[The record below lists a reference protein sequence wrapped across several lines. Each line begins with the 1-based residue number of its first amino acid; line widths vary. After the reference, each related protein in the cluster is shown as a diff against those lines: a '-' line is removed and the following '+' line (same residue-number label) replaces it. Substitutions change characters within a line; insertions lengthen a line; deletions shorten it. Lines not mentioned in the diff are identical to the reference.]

1 MAGRIPLG
9 VCIGTIRAEPG
20 WWLSSAQRLADAG
33 YEGIWTWD
41 HFMGRGDPAV
51 PVVEGWT
58 ALSAATAVTHEAE
71 LGTYVINVMNRHPAV
86 LARMASTLQI
96 LSGGRF
102 VLGIGIGGHPKEH
115 HALGLDFPDAP
126 ERVARLEEAVAVQRA
141 LWSGGPV
148 SLDGDHY
155 PLQAAYGL
163 PAPTPPPPIII
174 GGGSP
179 GAARLAAR
187 LGDGWTVFADRYAE
201 RLPVYLEAL
210 DGAGKARDTQRV
222 IVGVEGETVA
232 ETSDRLRPWVADAAG
247 ELARLRDAGADSVVL
262 TARSEPDIVA
272 LLGVAERW

>member
-1 MAGRIPLG
+1 MSGRIPIG
-9 VCIGTIRAEPG
+9 VCLGTIRAEPG
-20 WWLSSAQRLADAG
+20 WWLSSAQRLAAAG

-58 ALSAATAVTHEAE
+58 ALSAATAVTGDAE
-71 LGTYVINVMNRHPAV
+71 LGTYVVNVMNRHPAV

-115 HALGLDFPDAP
+115 RALGIDFPDAP

-141 LWSGGPV
+141 LWTGGPV
-148 SLDGDHY
+148 SLRGEHY
-155 PLQAAYGL
+155 PLEGAYGL
-163 PAPTPPPPIII
+163 PVPEPPPPIII

-187 LGDGWTVFADRYAE
+187 LGDGWTIFEDRYAE
-201 RLPVYLEAL
+201 RLPVYLEEL
-210 DGAGKARDTQRV
+210 DRVGKARTEQRV
-222 IVGVEGETVA
+222 IVGIEGETVA
-232 ETSDRLRPWVADAAG
+232 ETSERLRPWVADAPG
-247 ELARLRDAGADSVVL
+247 ELARLRDAGADSVVV
-262 TARSEPDIVA
+262 TARSEPDIEA
-272 LLGVAERW
+272 LLGIADRW